1 MSELSAR
8 QRNRIFSNVE
18 DKLVD
23 KLCAQLIEG
32 KTMSAHLKE
41 NLTTV
46 INKVLS
52 ESENTSKI
60 STTIFQSVN
69 TSLQHVLDGPL
80 LLYTLL
86 EYDETFQQ
94 VETTITT
101 VFGKVFVSSDKPPQT
116 QLANFVNKLIGELQN
131 PPIKLW
137 FSIESTQQ
145 TGGNKRR
152 VTRGRRKPIRK
163 NTTRKQHGGL
173 HGRVSSEKTDAAMV
187 GGLSSEAGEAAAA
200 MTEGLSPEAGEAAAA
215 AMTEG
220 LSPEAVSA
228 MTEGLPPEAGE
239 AAAAMTEGLSP
250 EAGEAAAA
258 MTEGLSP
265 EAVSAMVEG
274 LPPEAGQA
282 VSAMT
287 EGRSMLP
294 MEGSRMDTES
304 AQIPSSDAPEM
315 SAHAENQMAD
325 DLLVKYETKLLESL
339 SKKIPDESD
348 KILQKVLNASYVYA
362 TANGDTILKS
372 ITDTLR
378 ETILNDPIMSP
389 DGSGQ
394 GMSRYGSRQGMSRDI
409 SITISVII
417 IQSLFSAY
425 KDVKQA
431 ILDVYNEM
439 VEQSDPDAPPEFLP
453 TSPEFITSFVGKL
466 KENVGKMVRL
476 E

>member
-8 QRNRIFSNVE
+8 QRYRIFSNVE

-23 KLCAQLIEG
+23 KLCSQLIEG

-101 VFGKVFVSSDKPPQT
+101 VFGKVFVSSDEPPQT
-116 QLANFVNKLIGELQN
+116 QLTNFVNKLIGELQN

-137 FSIESTQQ
+137 FSNESTQKK
-145 TGGNKRR
+145 GGNKRR
-152 VTRGRRKPIRK
+152 VTRGRRQPIRK

-173 HGRVSSEKTDAAMV
+173 HGRVISDKTDAAMV

-200 MTEGLSPEAGEAAAA
+200 MTAGLSSEAGEAAAAAMAEGLSPEAGEAAAA
-215 AMTEG
+215 AM
-220 LSPEAVSA
+220 A
-228 MTEGLPPEAGE
+228 
-239 AAAAMTEGLSP
+239 EGLSP
-250 EAGEAAAA
+250 EAGK
-258 MTEGLSP
+258 
-265 EAVSAMVEG
+265 AVSAMVEG

-389 DGSGQ
+389 DGS
-394 GMSRYGSRQGMSRDI
+394 RQGMSRDI

-425 KDVKQA
+425 KDVKHA
-431 ILDVYNEM
+431 ILEVYNEM

-453 TSPEFITSFVGKL
+453 TSPGFITSFVGKL
-466 KENVGKMVRL
+466 KEKVGNKVRL

>member
-1 MSELSAR
+1 MSELTVR
-8 QRNRIFSNVE
+8 QINRIFSNVE
-18 DKLVD
+18 AKLVD

-101 VFGKVFVSSDKPPQT
+101 VFGKVFVSSNKPPQT

-137 FSIESTQQ
+137 FSNESTQQ

-187 GGLSSEAGEAAAA
+187 GGLSS
-200 MTEGLSPEAGEAAAA
+200 
-215 AMTEG
+215 
-220 LSPEAVSA
+220 
-228 MTEGLPPEAGE
+228 
-239 AAAAMTEGLSP
+239 

-394 GMSRYGSRQGMSRDI
+394 GMSRYASRQGVSRDI

-466 KENVGKMVRL
+466 KENIGNKVRL

>member
-137 FSIESTQQ
+137 FSNESTQQ

-187 GGLSSEAGEAAAA
+187 GGLSS
-200 MTEGLSPEAGEAAAA
+200 
-215 AMTEG
+215 
-220 LSPEAVSA
+220 
-228 MTEGLPPEAGE
+228 
-239 AAAAMTEGLSP
+239 